1 MTLNVTHE
9 LLEYVE
15 AGLHVPWQG
24 VKCPN
29 GLHAEVGLLSM
40 RRGEKLGYHIW
51 NMSGAW
57 GD

>member
-1 MTLNVTHE
+1 MSQLD
-9 LLEYVE
+9 YVE
-15 AGLHVPWQG
+15 AGFHGPWQG

-29 GLHAEVGLLSM
+29 RLHAEVGLRSM

-51 NMSGAW
+51 NMSRAW